1 MATLYSIESPK
12 ISEDFARCWSAAGKH
27 LATQTGDANISWL
40 RCTLKGPALE
50 HISFRLGNQLF
61 FIRLIDVDSELELP
75 GNDEGVLW
83 LAIPSLGK
91 R

>member
-75 GNDEGVLW
+75 GNDEGFLW